1 MSDWAVVLA
10 DPDNVR
16 LDGPGGGLPDA
27 DAPADAALDISAFAF
42 TWDGTYLYLYLRREA
57 RATTIRYFW
66 FFIDADDDGLMESG
80 EPVMRVRWR
89 GSNGHT
95 STRHDR
101 YLAAGAGGDPSS
113 AGGVHDGYTVPGT
126 TSNGPAMENTTGG
139 SSSGLEMEARY
150 SWATMGLLPGSPVDI
165 HVSATSTQ
173 SAFPSGVNDNAGR
186 TNYFSVVTL
195 LPDRAAS
202 TTPGTTAVFAHTL
215 TNNGN
220 VAERFNLGWSS
231 TGSFTPSGVSFY
243 RDADGSGTV
252 TPGDLLLTDTDG
264 DGNPDTSP
272 VAAAGGTLALLAAVV
287 TPPAGP
293 VRASAA
299 VTLTATSSLD
309 PAASGQATDTVTLGG
324 PSLTLV
330 KVVDSATVSPGG
342 ILNYTVTYTNT
353 GTEDAQNVV
362 VEDMVPAPALYV
374 AGSATGAGATV
385 SFSHDGGG
393 TFDPSEAPPVT
404 HLRWTLSV
412 PLPPAGSGTVLFSVL
427 VP

>member
-1 MSDWAVVLA
+1 
-10 DPDNVR
+10 
-16 LDGPGGGLPDA
+16 
-27 DAPADAALDISAFAF
+27 
-42 TWDGTYLYLYLRREA
+42 
-57 RATTIRYFW
+57 
-66 FFIDADDDGLMESG
+66 
-80 EPVMRVRWR
+80 
-89 GSNGHT
+89 
-95 STRHDR
+95 
-101 YLAAGAGGDPSS
+101 
-113 AGGVHDGYTVPGT
+113 
-126 TSNGPAMENTTGG
+126 MENTTGG

-293 VRASAA
+293 VGASAA